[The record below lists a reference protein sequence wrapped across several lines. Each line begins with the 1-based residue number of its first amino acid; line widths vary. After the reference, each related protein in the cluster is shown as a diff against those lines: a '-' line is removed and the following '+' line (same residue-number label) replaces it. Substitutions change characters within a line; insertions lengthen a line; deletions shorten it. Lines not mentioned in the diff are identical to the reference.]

1 MVATL
6 DYMSSQP
13 IRIESETIAKLRR
26 KSLESGESLTRL
38 AQRYIMEGLKMEE
51 HPGIFFRTGPAGRR
65 AVLVGGPDVW
75 EVINGLHG
83 MREVGE
89 ARVRAVAECTGIP
102 EKRARVALRYYAAH
116 PEEIDSWIAAN
127 DAEAEELERILERER
142 EILG

>member
-1 MVATL
+1 
-6 DYMSSQP
+6 MSSQP

-75 EVINGLHG
+75 QVVAAVRG
-83 MREVGE
+83 MPEKGE
-89 ARVRAVAECTGIP
+89 ARVQALAERVGIP
-102 EKRARVALRYYAAH
+102 EQRVRIALRYYATY
-116 PEEIDSWIAAN
+116 PEEIDTRIEAN
-127 DAEAEELERILERER
+127 DTAAEELQGTLQRER
-142 EILG
+142 ELLG

>member
-1 MVATL
+1 
-6 DYMSSQP
+6 MSSQP
-13 IRIESETIAKLRR
+13 IRIESETIARLRR

-75 EVINGLHG
+75 EVINGLRG
-83 MREVGE
+83 MRGEGE
-89 ARVRAVAECTGIP
+89 ARIRAVAECTGIP
-102 EKRARVALRYYAAH
+102 EERARIALRYYAAH
-116 PEEIDSWIAAN
+116 LEEIDSWIAAN